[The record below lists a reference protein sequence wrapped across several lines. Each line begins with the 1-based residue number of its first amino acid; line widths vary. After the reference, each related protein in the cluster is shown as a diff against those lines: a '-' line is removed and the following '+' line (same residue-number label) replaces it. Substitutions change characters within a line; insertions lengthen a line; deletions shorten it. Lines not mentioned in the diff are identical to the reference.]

1 MMCSSAVQYACMRG
15 WREGSME
22 GRRDGW
28 SAGFIHGWMGGW
40 MDGRIVDGLRFVC
53 MLVLMYSVSVCVCT
67 S

>member
-1 MMCSSAVQYACMRG
+1 
-15 WREGSME
+15 ME